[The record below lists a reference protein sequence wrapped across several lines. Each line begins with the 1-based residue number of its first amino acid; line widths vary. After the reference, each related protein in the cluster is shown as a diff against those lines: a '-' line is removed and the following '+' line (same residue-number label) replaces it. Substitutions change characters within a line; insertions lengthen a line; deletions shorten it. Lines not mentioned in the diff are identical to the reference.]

1 MKKAV
6 SGFSSITDSLKIAS
20 KVGFSNF
27 YRSITSRNTCK
38 TCALGMGGQK
48 GGMTNEVYSFP
59 EICKKSIQAQ
69 LTDTVSYTHLT
80 LPTTPYV

>member
-1 MKKAV
+1 LKKAV

-20 KVGFSNF
+20 KVGFGNF

-48 GGMTNEVYSFP
+48 GGMTWIMLTSLSLL
-59 EICKKSIQAQ
+59 KMKS
-69 LTDTVSYTHLT
+69 T
-80 LPTTPYV
+80 